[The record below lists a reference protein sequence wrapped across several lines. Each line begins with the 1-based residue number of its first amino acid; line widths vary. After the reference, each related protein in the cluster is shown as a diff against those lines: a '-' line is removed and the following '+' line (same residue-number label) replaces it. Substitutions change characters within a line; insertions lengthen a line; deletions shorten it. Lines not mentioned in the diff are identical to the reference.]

1 MSELHFTDE
10 ERDLVDAMARDR
22 HSVASRLGFY
32 ASVLVPVFVIGGYG
46 IFRADFLAMVLALVG
61 LAIFV
66 CWNLSQ
72 ESKYVGLYKSIFQKV
87 AQHQSDG
94 AQQAAASDARN
105 ARA

>member
-10 ERDLVDAMARDR
+10 EQELVNAMARDR
-22 HSVASRLGFY
+22 HGVASRLGFY

-46 IFRADFLAMVLALVG
+46 IFRADFLATVLALVG

-72 ESKYVGLYKSIFQKV
+72 ESKYAGLYKSIFQKV
-87 AQHQSDG
+87 AQHQSDA

-105 ARA
+105 TRA

>member
-22 HSVASRLGFY
+22 HGVVSRLGFY
-32 ASVLVPVFVIGGYG
+32 ASVLVPVFVIGAYG
-46 IFRADFLAMVLALVG
+46 IFRSDFLATVLALVG

-72 ESKYVGLYKSIFQKV
+72 ESKYVGLYKSIFRKV
-87 AQHQSDG
+87 AQHQREA
-94 AQQAAASDARN
+94 AQRE
-105 ARA
+105 